1 MTDDSDVP
9 ISHLQRRKIESR
21 VLIPFIEACREK
33 FGDAA
38 TRALVAET
46 IRRLAVTDGAA
57 WAETYGKGLEGL
69 QKVASEVWAGGG
81 SLEIDVQ
88 DGDQDRFNFNVTRC
102 KYAEFYKDL
111 GMPELGFLVH
121 CSRDFAMIDGFDPD
135 LELTRTQTVMEGASH
150 CDFRFRRKQKS
161 E

>member
-1 MTDDSDVP
+1 MTDETDVP

-33 FGDAA
+33 FGDAE
-38 TRALVAET
+38 TRSLVAET
-46 IRRLAVTDGAA
+46 IRTLAVADGAA
-57 WAETYGKGLEGL
+57 WGKTYGKGLDGL
-69 QKVASEVWAGGG
+69 EKVAEEVWSGGG

-88 DGDQDRFNFNVTRC
+88 DGDGDQFNFNVTRC

-150 CDFRFRRKQKS
+150 CDFRFRRKPKIA
-161 E
+161 

>member
-1 MTDDSDVP
+1 MTDETDVP

-38 TRALVAET
+38 TRSLVAET
-46 IRRLAVTDGAA
+46 IRSLAVTDGAA
-57 WAETYGKGLEGL
+57 WAETYGKDLDGLE
-69 QKVASEVWAGGG
+69 KVAAEVWAVGG

-88 DGDQDRFNFNVTRC
+88 DGADDQFNFNVTRC

-150 CDFRFRRKQKS
+150 CDFRFHRKPS
-161 E
+161 RN

>member
-1 MTDDSDVP
+1 MTDETDVP
-9 ISHLQRRKIESR
+9 ISHLQRRRIESR
-21 VLIPFIEACREK
+21 VLIPFIEACREN

-38 TRALVAET
+38 TRTLVAKT
-46 IRRLAVTDGAA
+46 IRTLAVTDGAS
-57 WAETYGKGLEGL
+57 WAETYGNDLDGLK
-69 QKVASEVWAGGG
+69 KVAEEVWAGGG

-88 DGDQDRFNFNVTRC
+88 DGDDDQFNFNVTGC

-121 CSRDFAMIDGFDPD
+121 CSRDFAMIDGFDPN

-150 CDFRFRRKQKS
+150 CDFRFRRKEKGA
-161 E
+161 